1 MNWQLMKDEDES
13 KNIFPSL
20 MFTKDNAGKA
30 EQAIHFYTSIFENSE
45 IELISKYEKGE
56 PDVEGYI
63 KHAQFTLNDVLFSAM
78 DSSGVH
84 EFTFNEGVSIV
95 VPCDTQQEIDH
106 FWDSLTREG
115 EESMC
120 GWLKDKYGVSW
131 QIVPSMLG
139 KLMNDPSKR
148 EKVMKAFLQMKKFDI
163 EKLEHAE

>member
-1 MNWQLMKDEDES
+1 
-13 KNIFPSL
+13 
-20 MFTKDNAGKA
+20 
-30 EQAIHFYTSIFENSE
+30 
-45 IELISKYEKGE
+45 
-56 PDVEGYI
+56 
-63 KHAQFTLNDVLFSAM
+63 M

-131 QIVPSMLG
+131 QIVPSVLG

-163 EKLEHAE
+163 EKLENAE

>member
-1 MNWQLMKDEDES
+1 
-13 KNIFPSL
+13 
-20 MFTKDNAGKA
+20 
-30 EQAIHFYTSIFENSE
+30 
-45 IELISKYEKGE
+45 
-56 PDVEGYI
+56 
-63 KHAQFTLNDVLFSAM
+63 
-78 DSSGVH
+78 
-84 EFTFNEGVSIV
+84 

-131 QIVPSMLG
+131 QIVPSVLG

-163 EKLEHAE
+163 EKLENAE